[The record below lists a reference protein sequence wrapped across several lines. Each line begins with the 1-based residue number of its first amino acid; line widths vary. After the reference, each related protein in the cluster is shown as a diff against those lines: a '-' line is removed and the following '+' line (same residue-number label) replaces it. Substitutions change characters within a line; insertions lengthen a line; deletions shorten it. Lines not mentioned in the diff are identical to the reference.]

1 MAKKSKETGVIKIVN
16 VSRSG
21 RILDF
26 NQILSQDM
34 TKAIAEALGLIKLPE
49 RKGGHDYETF
59 LLCSKS

>member
-34 TKAIAEALGLIKLPE
+34 TKAIAEALGLINSRKE
-49 RKGGHDYETF
+49 RGRDYETF